1 MYIFN
6 YLIYLGGRNVRECV
20 AHKSW
25 IKLIFYFLKQI
36 LDARFN
42 RILQECLILF
52 KVAAPLARLH
62 EGELAEERA
71 GADAEDVLQ
80 DAALVVGQ
88 PPAAEPE
95 PGVQHG
101 VRSLG

>member
-1 MYIFN
+1 M
-6 YLIYLGGRNVRECV
+6 

-25 IKLIFYFLKQI
+25 IELIFYFFKQI
-36 LDARFN
+36 LNARFN
-42 RILQECLILF
+42 GILQECLILF

-62 EGELAEERA
+62 EGEFAEEWA

-88 PPAAEPE
+88 PPAGEAQ
-95 PGVQHG
+95 PGVQHS